1 MEEPQ
6 PAPEATEDSPPPTG
20 IQKTLRALYVA
31 FDIIS
36 KSLQW
41 INDHMG
47 NFNVYLFI
55 KYLLASIAFYFVAC
69 ASFGW
74 VTLGII
80 YLVISHERKGKRD
93 LRGALALADE
103 STLKNIFAASMH
115 EMPAWVTFPDMERV
129 EWLNKIIRQLWPYA
143 GQYVKDLCKYSIEPS
158 MRTALE
164 EYKLNGFQFEKIIL
178 GDTPPRFSGVK
189 VYDDTS
195 RHEIIMDMDF
205 AYAGDCK
212 FEVSVSKFKMGIK
225 DLQISGRLRIVMKPL
240 VRQIPLVGGLQVF
253 FLNNPDVDFNLI
265 GLADVF
271 DMPGLSDI
279 LRSIVTEQIGHMM
292 VLPNRYPIQLVEDID
307 VVELKCPAPAGV
319 IRLNVIEAQ
328 NLMKK
333 DIGIMGTGKS
343 DPYCILRLGAQ
354 KFQTKTIN
362 NTVNPKWDFFCE
374 ALANVIRRQ
383 RISIECWDYD
393 YSPLKSYENDDYLGR
408 ANLDV
413 QEIWKNGE
421 VDMWVPLSEAKSG
434 RIHIRAT
441 WLDLSDSADSLQL
454 QLEEI
459 RALQVSTKNPLHS
472 AVLMVWVDS
481 AKKLNQIP
489 DPFVRL
495 YVGNEKGETAVRQRT
510 NDPVFEEGFTFL
522 VRNPRTQE
530 LKLEVIDQ
538 KTNQI
543 QGKVELDLNVFLKE
557 RKLEVIGEDYSLSGA
572 SGGLST
578 LKLNITL
585 RILKTA
591 LKTDDGDGGPQE
603 KGEAEISS
611 SSPAAISEPPPSSS
625 SSSIPPSTPAP
636 SIPPKESAGIPDPIP
651 ADGPEQKSAPVRE
664 PGSVADQS
672 EGQSVAADADVSVP
686 SPGEGTEPL
695 AEVAS
700 VEEVMSSAATPLT
713 QMFPS
718 ATSSEA
724 SSIRQ
729 RTTPANNA
737 GMHGLGR
744 IQLTVKYGPRNNL
757 IIVVHQIENLPKEE
771 DGELPDPYVKLYL
784 LPDRSKDSKR
794 KTDVIK
800 DDCNP
805 KYDERFEYPIP
816 PNELTQRTLE
826 VNVIN
831 KKGLLF
837 LQRSPKMG
845 QVRLDCGLLDSSK
858 MTQWYDLAPAADD
871 DEE

>member
-1 MEEPQ
+1 MSVAGEKVVDT
-6 PAPEATEDSPPPTG
+6 AEDVAEDVGHAYGAWFKSYMKIFG
-20 IQKTLRALYVA
+20 RRALEWFLVYMFGYYNVSFGWLMA
-31 FDIIS
+31 PLFFLVLRDKRAKEKKVKFDIIR
-36 KSLQW
+36 
-41 INDHMG
+41 
-47 NFNVYLFI
+47 
-55 KYLLASIAFYFVAC
+55 SIAN
-69 ASFGW
+69 
-74 VTLGII
+74 
-80 YLVISHERKGKRD
+80 
-93 LRGALALADE
+93 ADE
-103 STLKNIFAASMH
+103 KDIIQEIQRFSNLPS
-115 EMPAWVTFPDMERV
+115 WVTFPDMERV

-225 DLQISGRLRIVMKPL
+225 DLQISGRLRIMMKPL

-362 NTVNPKWDFFCE
+362 NTVNPKWDFCCEYFCSSDTRFGNKIHFE
-374 ALANVIRRQ
+374 VF
-383 RISIECWDYD
+383 DYD
-393 YSPLKSYENDDYLGR
+393 HMSKDDFLLR

-441 WLDLSDSADSLQL
+441 WLDLSDTADSLQL

-459 RALQVSTKNPLHS
+459 RALQVTTKNPLHS

-481 AKKLNQIP
+481 AKKLNPSHKQIP

-557 RKLEVIGEDYSLSGA
+557 RKMEVVGEDYSLSGA

-603 KGEAEISS
+603 KGETEISS

-636 SIPPKESAGIPDPIP
+636 PVPSKESVGIPDPIP

-664 PGSVADQS
+664 PGSMADQS
-672 EGQSVAADADVSVP
+672 EGPSVATDADVSVP
-686 SPGEGTEPL
+686 APGEGTEPP
-695 AEVAS
+695 AEVTS
-700 VEEVMSSAATPLT
+700 VEEVMSTAATPLM

-718 ATSSEA
+718 ATSSEE

-729 RTTPANNA
+729 RTTPGSNA
-737 GMHGLGR
+737 GIHGLGR
-744 IQLTVKYGPRNNL
+744 VQLTVKYGPRNNL

-826 VNVIN
+826 VSVIN

>member
-1 MEEPQ
+1 MVEAGEKVVDTAEEV
-6 PAPEATEDSPPPTG
+6 AEDVGHAYGSWFKSYMKIFG
-20 IQKTLRALYVA
+20 RRALEWFLVYMFGYYNVSFGWLMA
-31 FDIIS
+31 PLFFLVLRDKRAKEKKVKFDIIR
-36 KSLQW
+36 
-41 INDHMG
+41 
-47 NFNVYLFI
+47 
-55 KYLLASIAFYFVAC
+55 SIAN
-69 ASFGW
+69 
-74 VTLGII
+74 
-80 YLVISHERKGKRD
+80 
-93 LRGALALADE
+93 ADE
-103 STLKNIFAASMH
+103 KDIIQEIQRFSNLPS
-115 EMPAWVTFPDMERV
+115 WVTFPDMERV

-374 ALANVIRRQ
+374 FLTEVIQ
-383 RISIECWDYD
+383 SQELDFEVFD
-393 YSPLKSYENDDYLGR
+393 LDDGPGQDEFLGR

-481 AKKLNQIP
+481 AKKLNPSHKQIP

>member
-1 MEEPQ
+1 MSVAGEKVVDT
-6 PAPEATEDSPPPTG
+6 AEDVAEDVGHAYGAWFKSYMKIFG
-20 IQKTLRALYVA
+20 RRALEWFLVYMFGYYNVSFGWLMA
-31 FDIIS
+31 PLFFLVLRDKRAKEKKVKFDIIR
-36 KSLQW
+36 
-41 INDHMG
+41 
-47 NFNVYLFI
+47 
-55 KYLLASIAFYFVAC
+55 SIAN
-69 ASFGW
+69 
-74 VTLGII
+74 
-80 YLVISHERKGKRD
+80 
-93 LRGALALADE
+93 ADE
-103 STLKNIFAASMH
+103 KDIIQEIQRFSNLPS
-115 EMPAWVTFPDMERV
+115 WVTFPDMERV

-225 DLQISGRLRIVMKPL
+225 DLQISGRLRIMMKPL

-362 NTVNPKWDFFCE
+362 NTVNPKWDFCCE
-374 ALANVIRRQ
+374 FLTEVIQ
-383 RISIECWDYD
+383 SQELDFELFD
-393 YSPLKSYENDDYLGR
+393 LDDGPGQDEFLGR

-441 WLDLSDSADSLQL
+441 WLDLSDTADSLQL

-459 RALQVSTKNPLHS
+459 RALQVTTKNPLHS

-557 RKLEVIGEDYSLSGA
+557 RKMEVVGEDYSLSGA

-603 KGEAEISS
+603 KGETEISS

-636 SIPPKESAGIPDPIP
+636 PVPSKESVGIPDPIP

-664 PGSVADQS
+664 PGSMADQS
-672 EGQSVAADADVSVP
+672 EGPSVATDADVSVP
-686 SPGEGTEPL
+686 APGEGTEPP
-695 AEVAS
+695 AEVTS
-700 VEEVMSSAATPLT
+700 VEEVMSTAATPLM

-718 ATSSEA
+718 ATSSEE

-729 RTTPANNA
+729 RTTPGSNA
-737 GMHGLGR
+737 GIHGLGR
-744 IQLTVKYGPRNNL
+744 VQLTVKYGPRNNL

-826 VNVIN
+826 VSVIN

>member
-1 MEEPQ
+1 MSATGEKVVDTAEEV
-6 PAPEATEDSPPPTG
+6 AEDVGHAYGSWFKSYMKIFG
-20 IQKTLRALYVA
+20 RRALEWFLVYMFGYYNVSFGWLMA
-31 FDIIS
+31 PLFFLVLRDKRAKEKKIKFDIIR
-36 KSLQW
+36 
-41 INDHMG
+41 
-47 NFNVYLFI
+47 
-55 KYLLASIAFYFVAC
+55 SIAN
-69 ASFGW
+69 
-74 VTLGII
+74 
-80 YLVISHERKGKRD
+80 
-93 LRGALALADE
+93 ADE
-103 STLKNIFAASMH
+103 KDIIQEIQRFSNLPS
-115 EMPAWVTFPDMERV
+115 WVTFPDMERV

-225 DLQISGRLRIVMKPL
+225 DLQISGRLRIMMKPL

-362 NTVNPKWDFFCE
+362 NTVNPKWDFCCE

-441 WLDLSDSADSLQL
+441 WLDLSDTADSLQL

-459 RALQVSTKNPLHS
+459 RALQVTTKNPLHS

-557 RKLEVIGEDYSLSGA
+557 RKMEVIGEDYSLSGA

-603 KGEAEISS
+603 K
-611 SSPAAISEPPPSSS
+611 
-625 SSSIPPSTPAP
+625 
-636 SIPPKESAGIPDPIP
+636 
-651 ADGPEQKSAPVRE
+651 
-664 PGSVADQS
+664 
-672 EGQSVAADADVSVP
+672 DVSVP
-686 SPGEGTEPL
+686 APGGGIEPP
-695 AEVAS
+695 AEVTS
-700 VEEVMSSAATPLT
+700 VEEVMSTAATPLM

-718 ATSSEA
+718 ATSSEE

-729 RTTPANNA
+729 RTTPASNA
-737 GMHGLGR
+737 GIHGLGR
-744 IQLTVKYGPRNNL
+744 VQLTVKYGPRNNL

-845 QVRLDCGLLDSSK
+845 QVRLDCGLLDASK